1 METLRDATPEVAD
14 YLRMVTKTSRSTSCS
29 FCYIMSLKAVLFP
42 RSIDVMSWPTA
53 VGAILVFSSFFF
65 QVHTTGAS
73 TADCQDLTRE
83 LPRTHWQFDPGL
95 AVIAMVGFFRR

>member
-1 METLRDATPEVAD
+1 ML
-14 YLRMVTKTSRSTSCS
+14 
-29 FCYIMSLKAVLFP
+29 
-42 RSIDVMSWPTA
+42 W
-53 VGAILVFSSFFF
+53 VGQLQLVPFSSFFF

-95 AVIAMVGFFRR
+95 GYDCHGGFFPASEDNFDLFKLSIGCIYLL